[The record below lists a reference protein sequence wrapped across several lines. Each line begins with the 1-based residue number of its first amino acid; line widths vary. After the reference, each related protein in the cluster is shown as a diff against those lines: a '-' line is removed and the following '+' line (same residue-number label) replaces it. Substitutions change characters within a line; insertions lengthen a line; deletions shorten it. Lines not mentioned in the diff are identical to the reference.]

1 MAQNNTFD
9 LDGKIALVTGASRGI
24 GAAAAGILAAH
35 GAHVILSSRK
45 EGACEEVAE
54 AIRANGGKAS
64 ALACHI
70 GEMDDITAAF
80 ESIEKTHGRLDI
92 LVNNA
97 ATNPYFG
104 PIVDT
109 DPGAFQKTVDV
120 NIRGYFFM
128 CALGAKLMAKN
139 GGGSIINVASVN
151 GAIPAAMQGIYSIT
165 KAAVL
170 SMTKAFAKEC
180 APQGVRVNAIL
191 PGATDTKFA
200 AALVQNPAIL
210 KMALQHIPMNRVA
223 QPEEIVG
230 AILYLASP
238 AASYT
243 TGAEINVDGGYLTV

>member
-9 LDGKIALVTGASRGI
+9 LDGKIALITGASRGI

-64 ALACHI
+64 ALACHV

-80 ESIEKTHGRLDI
+80 ELIEKTHGRLDI

-109 DPGAFQKTVDV
+109 DLGAFQKTVDV

-139 GGGSIINVASVN
+139 SGGSIINVASVN

-170 SMTKAFAKEC
+170 SMTKAFAREC

>member
-1 MAQNNTFD
+1 
-9 LDGKIALVTGASRGI
+9 
-24 GAAAAGILAAH
+24 
-35 GAHVILSSRK
+35 
-45 EGACEEVAE
+45 
-54 AIRANGGKAS
+54 
-64 ALACHI
+64 
-70 GEMDDITAAF
+70 
-80 ESIEKTHGRLDI
+80 
-92 LVNNA
+92 
-97 ATNPYFG
+97 
-104 PIVDT
+104 
-109 DPGAFQKTVDV
+109 
-120 NIRGYFFM
+120 M

-243 TGAEINVDGGYLTV
+243 TGAGINVDGGYLTV

>member
-1 MAQNNTFD
+1 MSRSTAFN
-9 LDGKIALVTGASRGI
+9 LAGRIALVTGASRGI
-24 GAAAAGILAAH
+24 GAAAARILAEH
-35 GAHVILSSRK
+35 GAHVVLSSRK

-54 AIRANGGKAS
+54 TIRASGGKAN

-80 ESIEKTHGRLDI
+80 EAIEKEHGRLDI